1 MFDLVHGQIDRYEL
15 RERLGTGGMA
25 RVYKAWDTNLQR
37 NVAIKILHEHLADD
51 PLFKQRFER
60 EARFIASFNHPNIVQ
75 VYDYAVIEREGVP
88 ICYMVMSFIP
98 GKTLRD
104 ALEDVES
111 RGARLPRDNVHEI
124 VNDLTSALGY
134 AHSRGMVHR
143 DVKPGNIIL
152 NEHNRAILTDF
163 GIARMIQ
170 SNRLTADGVSTGTPI
185 YMSPEQASG
194 QPGDTRSD
202 LYSLGIIVYEM
213 LTGRP
218 PFVEDTSL
226 AVMLKHLN
234 AEPPDPSDFIGS
246 TQFDDFMQVA
256 LAKNPEHRY
265 QSVDEFARAFRT
277 TFDGADDQRTTLL
290 LAAIPKRSPGITG
303 ATTAIYTSLFQTIT
317 QAARENP
324 HTSTAIVI
332 AMLGAVAL
340 LVFLLLNSTA
350 LRNTE
355 PPVELTAAPTAVAAL
370 PAVSLD
376 DRYFVSSFD
385 NGDVFNANWSTD
397 PTEFM
402 RRELMGDGLYKLT
415 NSTPGTAETSIY
427 RSETSY
433 TNFSIGMLS
442 RLDDGS
448 APNSAYG
455 IVFRYQDEN
464 NYNVF
469 AVDGAGHYSIWVRVE
484 GDWRELRGV
493 EVDGELENWT
503 LDENVKPIGEYN
515 GLAIRVLAS
524 MITGY
529 VNDMQVTRVQDATFS
544 GGQIGM
550 YFATPGDD
558 EAQATVS
565 VDSFGVYAS
574 VPSMTTGS

>member
-1 MFDLVHGQIDRYEL
+1 MFDLLNGQLDRYEI

-25 RVYKAWDTNLQR
+25 RVYKAWDTNLER

-98 GKTLRD
+98 GKTLRE
-104 ALEDVES
+104 ALENVHDKNQ
-111 RGARLPRDNVHEI
+111 RLPLDQVREI

-152 NEHNRAILTDF
+152 NEHNRAVLTDF

-185 YMSPEQASG
+185 YMSPEQAGG

-202 LYSLGIIVYEM
+202 LYALGIIVYEM

-218 PFVEDTSL
+218 PFIDDTSL
-226 AVMLKHLN
+226 AVMIKHMN
-234 AEPPDPSDFIGS
+234 ADPPSPSELIG
-246 TQFDDFMQVA
+246 TRQFDDFMRVA
-256 LAKNPEHRY
+256 LAKNPDHRY
-265 QSVDEFARAFRT
+265 QNVEEFARAFRA
-277 TFDGADDQRTTLL
+277 TFDGEDDQRTTML
-290 LAAIPKRSPGITG
+290 LAAIPKRTPGQTG
-303 ATTAIYTSLFQTIT
+303 ATTALYTNVFQTIT
-317 QAARENP
+317 QAARQNP
-324 HTSTAIVI
+324 RVSTAIVV
-332 AMLGAVAL
+332 AALGAVAL
-340 LVFLLLNSTA
+340 LVFLLLNATS
-350 LRNTE
+350 LRNDET
-355 PPVELTAAPTAVAAL
+355 PTPAPTAVANL

-376 DRYFVSSFD
+376 DRYFVSSFN
-385 NGDVFNANWSTD
+385 NGDVFNANWSTE
-397 PTEFM
+397 PTEFL
-402 RRELMGDGLYKLT
+402 RRELTPEGFYRLT
-415 NSTPGTAETSIY
+415 NITPGTAETSIY

-433 TNFSIGMLS
+433 TNFSIGMMAQ
-442 RLDDGS
+442 LDEGS
-448 APNSAYG
+448 APASAYG

-469 AVDGAGHYSIWVRVE
+469 AVDGNGRYSIWVRVDGE
-484 GDWRELRGV
+484 WRELREY
-493 EVDGELENWT
+493 EVDGEPESWT
-503 LDENVKPIGEYN
+503 RDENIRTIGQTN
-515 GLAIRVLAS
+515 GLAVRVLANS
-524 MITGY
+524 ITAY
-529 VNDMQVTRVQDATFS
+529 VNDVQVTRVQDGTFS
-544 GGQIGM
+544 GGSIGI
-550 YFATPGDD
+550 YFATPGADG
-558 EAQATVS
+558 AQATVS

-574 VPSMTTGS
+574 VPSMTTDS